1 MDTHTDLTYSDEQL
15 KLREDCLKILLNK
28 FGGSCD
34 SQSKIYNCAD
44 EWISKGHKISNGL
57 VAYYKTYYETKRP
70 NQINQI
76 STKKR

>member
-1 MDTHTDLTYSDEQL
+1 MDTQTDSKYSDEQL

-34 SQSKIYNCAD
+34 RQSKIYNCAD
-44 EWISKGHKISNGL
+44 EWLSKGHKISNGL

-76 STKKR
+76 RT